1 MLHFVC
7 LLLKS
12 EAIPIYIKVALA
24 RPCKGRGCAQTSL
37 SDLRVLSEWS
47 LDERNEGEEG
57 RERGGIVEEDR
68 N

>member
-24 RPCKGRGCAQTSL
+24 RPCKGRRCAQT
-37 SDLRVLSEWS
+37 S

-57 RERGGIVEEDR
+57 REPGGIVEEDR